1 MYFSLCW
8 AFVAARA
15 WLWLQRGVCVGVVVA
30 SLPCSVGL
38 LTAAASRCRAR
49 ALGSSGFRSCGGS
62 FGTWAQW
69 LWLLSSR
76 AQAQ

>member
-38 LTAAASRCRAR
+38 LTAAASLVAERGR
-49 ALGSSGFRSCGGS
+49 
-62 FGTWAQW
+62 
-69 LWLLSSR
+69 
-76 AQAQ
+76 